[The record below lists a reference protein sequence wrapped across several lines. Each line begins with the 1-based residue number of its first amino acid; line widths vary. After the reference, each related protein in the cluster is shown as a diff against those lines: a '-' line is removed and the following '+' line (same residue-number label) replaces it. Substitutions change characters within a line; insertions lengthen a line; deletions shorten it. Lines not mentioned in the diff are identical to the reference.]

1 MDAKVKLYLTK
12 IGSKGGK
19 ARAAK
24 HDKAKLTEWA
34 KLGGRP
40 RKKEKEYE
48 KGSRRFRENL
58 GIRHLVDLLLGYAG

>member
-1 MDAKVKLYLTK
+1 MDAKVKQYLAK

-19 ARAAK
+19 ERAAK

-40 RKKEKEYE
+40 RKKEK
-48 KGSRRFRENL
+48 KS
-58 GIRHLVDLLLGYAG
+58 

>member
-1 MDAKVKLYLTK
+1 MDAKVKQYLAK

-40 RKKEKEYE
+40 RKKEKE
-48 KGSRRFRENL
+48 
-58 GIRHLVDLLLGYAG
+58 A